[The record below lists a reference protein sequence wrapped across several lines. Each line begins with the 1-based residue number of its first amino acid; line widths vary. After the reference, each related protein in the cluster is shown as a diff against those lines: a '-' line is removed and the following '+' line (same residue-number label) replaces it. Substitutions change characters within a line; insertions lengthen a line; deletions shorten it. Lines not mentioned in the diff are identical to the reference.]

1 MASNPAQPTI
11 PTPADLPHGSP
22 FRLLDRLLHVD
33 LGRGELWAAKRLTA
47 DDALWPGEDA
57 DLADRGLDRPA
68 TLPSLLLIEALSQA
82 AACYNLLSAAAA
94 RGAGA
99 GTAQRPVDSGGG
111 THLGFLVSV
120 TDFRFPDDLRAGAT
134 PGDTLLL
141 HVQKAESLGA
151 LTAFTTQALCL
162 SHPAAGG
169 PDSAAASPPT
179 PPFSAEAPSE
189 KAGFLAPP
197 GARSVGH
204 GRLLFAVTSK

>member
-1 MASNPAQPTI
+1 MVSDPAQPTL
-11 PTPADLPHGSP
+11 PPPADLPHGSP

-33 LGRGELWAAKRLTA
+33 LGRGELWAQKRLTA
-47 DDALWPGEDA
+47 DDALWPGESS
-57 DLADRGLDRPA
+57 DLAAPGLDRPA

-94 RGAGA
+94 RGASA
-99 GTAQRPVDSGGG
+99 ETAQQPVDSGGG
-111 THLGFLVSV
+111 AHLGFLVSV
-120 TDFRFPDDLRAGAT
+120 TDFRFPDEQQAGAT

-141 HVQKAESLGA
+141 HVKKAESLGA

-162 SHPAAGG
+162 SHPSLGRSSG
-169 PDSAAASPPT
+169 AAAPPSV

-197 GARSVGH
+197 GARLLGH